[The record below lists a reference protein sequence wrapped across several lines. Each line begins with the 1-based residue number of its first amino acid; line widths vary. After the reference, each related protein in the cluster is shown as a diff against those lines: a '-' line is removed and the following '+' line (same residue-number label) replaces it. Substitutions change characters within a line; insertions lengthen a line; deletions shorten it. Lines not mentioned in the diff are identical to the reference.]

1 MMPEISMYVSNE
13 KLLWAAVAALL
24 AVLSI
29 LHTDA
34 RSDIKMLREIKA
46 DKEMMAAFEKRLEC
60 SDKKLDA
67 IYEGLL
73 HKGIIV
79 PVTAR

>member
-1 MMPEISMYVSNE
+1 MPDISTYVSNE
-13 KLLWAAVAALL
+13 KLLWAVVAALL

-34 RSDIKMLREIKA
+34 RSDIRILREVKA
-46 DKEMMAAFEKRLEC
+46 DKEMIMALEKRLEC

-73 HKGIIV
+73 HKGIIA
-79 PVTAR
+79 PVTVR